1 MKTRLGAVAIVLVAL
16 TAIACVLSFV
26 FFSQP
31 VPKNSNGTQP
41 TTTGDSP
48 STPTSTSSSPEVVNP
63 DPSEPLPVPNS
74 LPLVAASPRPDQP
87 PKLKPQS
94 PSRSPDWKLL
104 DWSLKPLP
112 EKPGIQLRA
121 SSYLA
126 SGKYP
131 FVRVE
136 QEIRILPN
144 GEAKVLKTSEM
155 VGDQIIVKLPEGSPA
170 EEIQSLATKL
180 GGQAAAKPFA
190 PDTWLVAL
198 PRKLEAVPEALA
210 GSTNSGIAIDYAEPN
225 HLVRPMATPNDP
237 NFTNGNQWHL
247 SNLLELGKDIK
258 APAAWDSRTGAGGLI
273 VAILDTGVRYNH
285 EDLVGNMWQNPGE
298 IAGNGIDDDRNG
310 YIDDLHGVD
319 EFANDGN
326 PMDENGHGTH
336 CAGLVGAVG
345 NNGKGVSGVAWS
357 GVRIMA
363 LRFIG
368 TTGSIADNVRCID
381 YALAKGAKILNASY
395 GSPSASNVGSSSEA
409 AAIYRA
415 QQTGVIMVAAV
426 GNGGEDLVGDNND
439 TTPFYPASYTKYIE
453 RQASLFPPKS
463 EISYT
468 LNNIIAVGAT
478 DRNDTRAGFS
488 NFGATSVDLMAP
500 GVSMWST
507 TSGSDT
513 SYGSGQGTSFAA
525 PVVAGG
531 LALLRASYPNDS
543 VTQLRTKIL
552 AGVDAVSALSG
563 LCVTGGRM
571 NLAKLIPTVSPT
583 ALATAWHRP
592 AYPEPLLSSNSMRL
606 PAYEV
611 PQGSPFTV
619 FSGVRKFNNPVYGTA
634 NQTGGQLFYRTS
646 VASAWSSNSMEFYR
660 NAGDYQFWQAEVPGV
675 ATTNTVQYY
684 LRLTFDSGVAP
695 VCYLYGSDNQSTA
708 TTDEG
713 AAQAQPFSLRDRVSW
728 IHHTAEDRTLS
739 ANTATVRAKVGYI
752 APDGDSYQGATA
764 GALYYTLDGNF
775 PAGAMGN
782 PGNGST
788 FTVPFQYLFAQSDP
802 SQAGEAMIWEAVLTN
817 LPVGVPIHYVLGFW
831 NENTMEEQRSGYQ
844 SAGSLTQGEFQIP
857 WSFTAAYPAS
867 LPASDANGDGVPALI
882 EYALGGSSQSN
893 NLGVLPSVTQ
903 SNSILKLMAL
913 IRTNDT
919 NLLVYP
925 EATLNLGAST
935 NWMTFGFTTNL
946 PDQTGVPAGFQRREY
961 QFNASTNRR
970 AFLKL
975 TIQQQ

>member
-1 MKTRLGAVAIVLVAL
+1 MNRRLGAFAIVLMALVAL
-16 TAIACVLSFV
+16 AAVWSFV
-26 FFSQP
+26 FFPQP
-31 VPKNSNGTQP
+31 VPKNPEAATNSAT
-41 TTTGDSP
+41 DVSP
-48 STPTSTSSSPEVVNP
+48 SSSSSSEIINP
-63 DPSEPLPVPNS
+63 DPSEPPPVSDS
-74 LPLVAASPRPDQP
+74 LPLVVSAPRSDQP
-87 PKLKPQS
+87 SNLKPQ
-94 PSRSPDWKLL
+94 PPARSPDWKLL
-104 DWSLKPLP
+104 DWSLRSLP
-112 EKPGIQLRA
+112 GKPGIQLRA
-121 SSYLA
+121 ASFQA

-136 QEIRILPN
+136 QEIEVLPS
-144 GEAKVLKTSEM
+144 GEARVLKTVEM
-155 VGDQIIVKLPEGSPA
+155 VGDQIIVKLPEGSPR
-170 EEIQSLATKL
+170 EEIQSLAAKL

-210 GSTNSGIAIDYAEPN
+210 GSTNSGITIDYAEPN

-258 APAAWDSRTGAGGLI
+258 APAAWDSRSDAGGLI

-285 EDLVGNMWQNPGE
+285 EDLAGNMWQNPGE

-357 GVRIMA
+357 GIRIMA

-395 GSPSASNVGSSSEA
+395 GSPSASNVGSNSEA

-415 QQTGVIMVAAV
+415 QQAGVIMVAAV
-426 GNGGEDLVGDNND
+426 GNGGDDQVGDNND

-478 DRNDTRAGFS
+478 DRSDGKAGFS
-488 NFGATSVDLMAP
+488 NYGSTSVDLMAP

-507 TSGSDT
+507 TFGST
-513 SYGSGQGTSFAA
+513 NSYGSGQGTSFAA
-525 PVVAGG
+525 PVVSGG

-543 VTQLRTKIL
+543 VSQLRSKIL
-552 AGVDAVSALSG
+552 AGVDVVPALAG

-571 NLAKLIPTVSPT
+571 NLAKLIPSVTPT

-611 PQGSPFTV
+611 AQGSPFTV
-619 FSGVRKFNNPVYGTA
+619 FSGVRKLNNPVYGTA
-634 NQTGGQLFYRTS
+634 NQTGGHLFYRTS
-646 VASAWSSNSMEFYR
+646 ATTAWTSNALVFDSNS
-660 NAGDYQFWQAEVPGV
+660 GDYQFWKAVVPGT
-675 ATTNTVQYY
+675 ATTNLVQYY

-695 VCYLYGSDNQSTA
+695 VCYLYGSDNQSTT

-728 IHHTAEDRTLS
+728 IYHTAGDRTLS
-739 ANTATVRAKVGYI
+739 SNTATIRAKVGYI
-752 APDGDSYQGATA
+752 SPDGASYQGATA

-775 PAGAMGN
+775 PVGAMGN

-802 SQAGEAMIWEAVLTN
+802 SNAGEAMVWEAVLTN
-817 LPVGVPIHYVLGFW
+817 LPTGIPVQYILGFW
-831 NENTMEEQRSGYQ
+831 NDTTMEEQRSGYQ
-844 SAGSLTQGEFQIP
+844 SPGSLTQGEFQIP
-857 WSFTAAYPAS
+857 WSFSSVYPSS
-867 LPASDANGDGVPALI
+867 LPNSDANGDGVPALV
-882 EYALGGSSQSN
+882 EYALGGSSLSN
-893 NLGVLPSVTQ
+893 NLGILPNVSL
-903 SNSILKLMAL
+903 SNNILKLEA
-913 IRTNDT
+913 IVRTNDT
-919 NLLVYP
+919 NLLIYP
-925 EATLNLGAST
+925 QATIDLAFST
-935 NWMTFGFTTNL
+935 NWTTSGFTTNTSNQTNV
-946 PDQTGVPAGFQRREY
+946 PDGFQRREY
-961 QFNASTNRR
+961 QFNAGTNPR

>member
-1 MKTRLGAVAIVLVAL
+1 MNRRLGTVAIVLVAL
-16 TAIACVLSFV
+16 SALAAVLSFV

-31 VPKNSNGTQP
+31 VPKDSAITAP
-41 TTTGDSP
+41 TASEDS
-48 STPTSTSSSPEVVNP
+48 SLSSSSSSSEKINP

-74 LPLVAASPRPDQP
+74 LPLVVAAPRADQP
-87 PKLKPQS
+87 ANLKPQP

-121 SSYLA
+121 ASYLA
-126 SGKYP
+126 AGKYP

-136 QEIRILPN
+136 QEIQILPN
-144 GEAKVLKTSEM
+144 GDAKVLKTVEM
-155 VGDQIIVKLPEGSPA
+155 VGDQIIVKLPDGSST
-170 EEIQSLATKL
+170 EEINSLATRL

-198 PRKLEAVPEALA
+198 PRKLEAVPEALT
-210 GSTNSGIAIDYAEPN
+210 GSTNSGISIDYAEPN

-247 SNLLELGKDIK
+247 NNSVQLGKDIK
-258 APAAWDSRTGAGGLI
+258 APTAWDSRTDAAGVI
-273 VAILDTGVRYNH
+273 VAVIDTGVRYTH
-285 EDLVGNMWQNPGE
+285 EDLAGNMWQNPGE

-336 CAGLVGAVG
+336 CAGLVGAIG

-368 TTGSIADNVRCID
+368 ETGSIADNVRCID
-381 YALAKGAKILNASY
+381 YAIAKGAKVLNASY
-395 GSPSASNVGSSSEA
+395 GSPSASNIGSSSEA

-415 QQTGVIMVAAV
+415 QQAGVIMVAAV
-426 GNGGEDLVGDNND
+426 GNGGEDLIGDNND
-439 TTPFYPASYTKYIE
+439 TTPFYPASYTEYVE
-453 RQASLFPPKS
+453 RSFPRRAFA
-463 EISYT
+463 

-507 TSGSDT
+507 TSGSDS
-513 SYGSGQGTSFAA
+513 SYGAGQGTSFAA

-531 LALLRASYPNDS
+531 LALLRASYPSDS
-543 VTQLRTKIL
+543 VSQLRTKIL
-552 AGVDAVSALSG
+552 AGVDAVPVLSG

-571 NLAKLIPTVSPT
+571 NLAKLIPTVVPST
-583 ALATAWHRP
+583 LATAWHRP
-592 AYPEPLLSSNSMRL
+592 AFPEPLLSSNTMRL

-611 PQGSPFTV
+611 AQGNPFTV
-619 FSGVRKFNNPVYGTA
+619 YSGIRKLNNPGFGTA
-634 NQTGGQLFYRTS
+634 NQTGGHLFYRTS
-646 VASAWSSNSMEFYR
+646 ATTAWTSNALVFDSNS
-660 NAGDYQFWQAEVPGV
+660 GDYQFWKAVVPGT
-675 ATTNTVQYY
+675 ATTNLVQYY

-695 VCYLYGSDNQSTA
+695 VCYLYGSDNQSTV
-708 TTDEG
+708 TTDES

-728 IHHTAEDRTLS
+728 VYHVAGDRTLS
-739 ANTATVRAKVGYI
+739 TNTATIRAKVGYI
-752 APDGDSYQGATA
+752 APDGISYQGATA

-775 PAGAMGN
+775 PVGSMGN

-788 FTVPFQYLFAQSDP
+788 LTVPFQYLFAQSDP

-857 WSFTAAYPAS
+857 WSFSAVYPAS
-867 LPASDANGDGVPALI
+867 LPTSDANGDGVPALV

-893 NLGVLPSVTQ
+893 NLGILPSVTL
-903 SNSILKLMAL
+903 SNNILKLKAL
-913 IRTNDT
+913 VRTNDT

-935 NWMTFGFTTNL
+935 SWTAFGFTTNL
-946 PDQTGVPAGFQRREY
+946 PDQTGVPPGFQRREY
-961 QFNASTNRR
+961 QFNAGTNPR